1 MKQHW
6 HPRNENS
13 VLAIIFNHNFETTE
27 FGTPKE
33 FEKKEAGST
42 QKEISTKKVAE
53 TPSFVQD
60 R

>member
-1 MKQHW
+1 MKTVFWPLFSITISKQQ
-6 HPRNENS
+6 N
-13 VLAIIFNHNFETTE
+13 LAP
-27 FGTPKE
+27 PKF